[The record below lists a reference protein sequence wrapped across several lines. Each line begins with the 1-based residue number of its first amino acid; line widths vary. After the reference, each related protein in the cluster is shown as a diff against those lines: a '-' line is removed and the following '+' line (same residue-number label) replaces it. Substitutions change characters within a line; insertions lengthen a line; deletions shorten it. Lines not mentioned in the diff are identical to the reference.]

1 MTDVEKQATNL
12 KVAQRYAT
20 AWLVGDRATLA
31 DCYHDDFTL
40 HYFGQNPFAGDHV
53 GKQAALTT
61 LAKFS
66 ARTNRKLLSIVDVMA
81 GPQRATVIAR
91 ESFERDDQRAEF
103 ERVLVYTIRDEKFHE
118 CWVYDGDR
126 AAVDRFLRD
135 G

>member
-1 MTDVEKQATNL
+1 MTDAENQATNL

-20 AWLVGDRATLA
+20 AWVAGDRATLA

-40 HYFGQNPFAGDHV
+40 HYFGQNPFVGDHV

-66 ARTNRKLLSIVDVMA
+66 ARTSRKLLSIVDVMA
-81 GPQRATVIAR
+81 GPQRATIIAR
-91 ESFERDDQRAEF
+91 ESFERAGERTEF

-135 G
+135 A